1 MKFSATTWKRLTP
14 EEQALALA
22 AALIPPPISLDLWA
36 KGAGTPSVKV
46 LQLADQLIHS
56 KIMKVYA
63 PLGIGHYHYRD
74 PETIP
79 DILRWSGRKTT
90 TVMAKRLLSVFES
103 EYREGPSLWMALA
116 YLYQTSGIEPK
127 DTAVLIRAAEYCLGE
142 NLPDDA
148 VAYYR
153 LVVDSGPGRPDVHG
167 AHRVYSDGVIG
178 LCFFQG
184 GAIPLRDQER
194 LLTSALALLDAN
206 NNPNRE
212 VMILAGLGRV
222 YQGLGDYEQ
231 AADNFDKA
239 WNKALRSNSPNLV
252 RHVALSSTDFL
263 FWRGRLTDAIERYE
277 NVLGNLDSLP
287 PDEPSLR
294 ACAQLGWIYGKCGQT
309 NRGIGLINFVME
321 KAVDLKLD
329 HLENYAK
336 VRAINTL
343 HDARRD
349 AEAEP
354 IIDELLA
361 IPQDKLDAYLKWSL
375 CAAKAYTLSCQGK
388 YEESLKMQQEA
399 YANAKSLGMLH
410 HRGPINFDY
419 MDALEDAGFVH
430 PEMNYDS
437 EVERVIHWP
446 DLYMQGVGYYYRAK
460 RTVKRNGPLAQARED
475 LRRSMEL
482 LDQSGA
488 RLDLAFS
495 EVFMARLLMQAGQRE
510 QAEKLLRQAWG
521 VMRFVNEKLFPEEFR
536 PLVAKQ
542 DHQGYLLD
550 PMIEISETLGTIR
563 SRRELLNKMIS
574 LTMRMTG
581 AERGGF
587 FVPKNGHGIE
597 MIASRNI
604 EPDRF
609 QMETESG
616 AMASVIRVMKTG
628 KETVQS
634 KVSGSPAL
642 GAGNSDTSWRIAYP
656 VTLQGSI
663 LGVFLLE
670 RNLGGFAVSERI
682 LSLLR
687 AISTLVAVALDN
699 VGAYEEIAELKDQ
712 LEAEA
717 LFYRG
722 EPSNARQIKN
732 IVGASQA
739 IQDVVA
745 RINDVAHFDTTV
757 LILGETGVGKEL
769 VAKAIHQLSD
779 RTAGPFIPVS
789 IASLSENLIPS
800 ELFGHEKGAFTN
812 ALRAHRGRFELAN
825 NGTLF
830 LDEVNSLSLD
840 IQRKLLRVLEER
852 SCERVGGTTR
862 INLNF
867 RLIAASNQP
876 LDRAVE
882 KGAFRSDL
890 YYRLNVYP
898 IVVPPLR
905 ERREDIPLL
914 VSHFVRQFN
923 KKFGT
928 NYKNINKRSL
938 RALANYQWPGNVRE
952 LKHAVE
958 RAVISSKDKELIFPD
973 YRTTDPVQEERVF
986 LSFREMER
994 QYIMKALARC
1004 GGKVSGKNGA
1014 AALLGLNPQTL
1025 YSKIKRL
1032 GIQKKGSMGIG
1043 SGQT

>member
-14 EEQALALA
+14 AEQTMALA

-36 KGAGTPSVKV
+36 KGSGMPSVKV
-46 LQLADQLIHS
+46 LQLADRLVHS
-56 KIMKVYA
+56 KIMKVYD
-63 PLGIGHYHYRD
+63 PLGIGHYHYLD

-79 DILRWSGRKTT
+79 DLLRWSGQEKTAA
-90 TVMAKRLLSVFES
+90 MAKRLLPVFEA
-103 EYREGPSLWMALA
+103 EYAEGPPRWMALA
-116 YLYQTSGIEPK
+116 YLYQTSGIDPK

-148 VAYYR
+148 VEYYR
-153 LVVDSGPGRPDVHG
+153 LVVDSGPDRPDVHD
-167 AHRVYSDGVIG
+167 AQRVYSDGVIG

-194 LLTSALALLDAN
+194 LLTTALSRLDARQ
-206 NNPNRE
+206 NPHRE
-212 VMILAGLGRV
+212 IMVLASLGRV

-231 AADNFDKA
+231 AADRFDRA
-239 WNKALRSNSPNLV
+239 WDKALRSNSRNLI
-252 RHVALSSTDFL
+252 RQVALSSTDFL
-263 FWRGRLTDAIERYE
+263 FWRGRLTEAIERYE
-277 NVLGNLDSLP
+277 NVLGNREALP
-287 PDEPSLR
+287 PDEPSLQ

-329 HLENYAK
+329 RLENYAK

-343 HDARRD
+343 HDARRN

-375 CAAKAYTLSCQGK
+375 CAASAYTLSYQGK
-388 YEESLKMQQEA
+388 YAESFRMQGKA

-446 DLYMQGVGYYYRAK
+446 DLYMQGVGYYYRA
-460 RTVKRNGPLAQARED
+460 RRIVKRNGPLPQARED
-475 LRRSMEL
+475 LRRSMER
-482 LDQSGA
+482 LDRSGA
-488 RLDLAFS
+488 RLDLALS
-495 EVFMARLLMQAGQRE
+495 QVFMARLLMRTGDRE
-510 QAEKLLRQAWG
+510 QAEELLRNAWG
-521 VMRFVNEKLFPEEFR
+521 VIRFVNEKLFPEEFR
-536 PLVAKQ
+536 PLVVKQ
-542 DHQGYLLD
+542 DHPGYLLD

-587 FVPKNGHGIE
+587 FVPKNDHGIE

-609 QMETESG
+609 QMATESG
-616 AMASVIRVMKTG
+616 AMASIGRVMATG
-628 KETVQS
+628 KEAVQS
-634 KVSGSPAL
+634 NVSGTSAL
-642 GAGNSDTSWRIAYP
+642 GGVNNEASWRIAYP
-656 VTLQGSI
+656 VRLQGRI

-670 RNLGGFAVSERI
+670 RNLGGFAVSDRI

-699 VGAYEEIAELKDQ
+699 VRAYEEIAELKDQ

-722 EPSNARQIKN
+722 EPSNARQIKD
-732 IVGASQA
+732 IVGTSQGIREVLA
-739 IQDVVA
+739 RISDVA
-745 RINDVAHFDTTV
+745 RFDTTV

-779 RTAGPFIPVS
+779 RAAGPFIPVS

-812 ALRAHRGRFELAN
+812 ALRAHRGRFELAH

-852 SCERVGGTTR
+852 SCERVGGTTCV
-862 INLNF
+862 NLNF

-882 KGAFRSDL
+882 RGAFRSDL

-928 NYKNINKRSL
+928 DYKNVNKRSL
-938 RALANYQWPGNVRE
+938 KALADYQWPGNVRE

-958 RAVISSKDKELIFPD
+958 RAVISSKGKELTFPD
-973 YRTTDPVQEERVF
+973 FRAADPVQEEGVF
-986 LSFREMER
+986 LAFREMER
-994 QYIMKALARC
+994 RHIMQALARC
-1004 GGKVSGKNGA
+1004 EGRVSGKNGA

-1032 GIQKKGSMGIG
+1032 GIQKTVSMGIG
-1043 SGQT
+1043 SGPT